1 MSVLLLALLA
11 ADPLLEDYAATVTGA
26 FTTEAQHRADARYDI
41 VEARI
46 VRLWPERT
54 DAVWLYQEQAIV
66 NVAGKTPD
74 EARKAPYFQ
83 FVARIVALGDGTLR
97 RDNMRLREPARWA
110 GLKDGDPR
118 LTRIT
123 PADLADPGCHNRIER
138 IAPGHFASRTE
149 TCLNSYKGAV
159 TMRSLS
165 VTTPDTYANWDRG
178 FATDG
183 QRVWGPAE
191 GGYIFRRQR

>member
-1 MSVLLLALLA
+1 
-11 ADPLLEDYAATVTGA
+11 
-26 FTTEAQHRADARYDI
+26 
-41 VEARI
+41 
-46 VRLWPERT
+46 
-54 DAVWLYQEQAIV
+54 
-66 NVAGKTPD
+66 
-74 EARKAPYFQ
+74 
-83 FVARIVALGDGTLR
+83 
-97 RDNMRLREPARWA
+97 MRLREPARWA

-123 PADLADPGCHNRIER
+123 PADL
-138 IAPGHFASRTE
+138 APGHFASRTE